1 MSLPTEIDWERRERH
16 RVSGFDAICR
26 SKEFQARKLILDSE
40 SFTAYLRT
48 HDPARLAAVLHLERP
63 SPWDKSLNK
72 RAWEKAVQVWREEL
86 RRLTEFKL

>member
-16 RVSGFDAICR
+16 RVYGFDTICR
-26 SKEFQARKLILDSE
+26 SKEYQARKLILDSD

-48 HDPARLAAVLHLERP
+48 HYPARLATLLHLERP

-72 RAWEKAVQVWREEL
+72 RAGEKAVQVWRKEL
-86 RRLTEFKL
+86 RRLPGFKL